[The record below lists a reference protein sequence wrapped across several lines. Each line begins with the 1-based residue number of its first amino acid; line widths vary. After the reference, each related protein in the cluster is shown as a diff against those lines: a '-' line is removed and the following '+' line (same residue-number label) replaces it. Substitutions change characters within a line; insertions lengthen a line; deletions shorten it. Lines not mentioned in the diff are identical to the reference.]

1 MPDQMKSQI
10 TLPRLNIL
18 QSSQAPE
25 IPEPEARLATGV
37 RRLNLN
43 ESPWPPSPLAQAAMA
58 TALTEITRYP
68 DHGCSA
74 LMRRLSAKN
83 NIAEDR
89 ITFGNGSSEILAHIS
104 QVMLEPGDEAIL
116 PTPTFPA
123 CAAGINQLG
132 GKIINV
138 PVAEDGSNDVSAML
152 KHLSS
157 RTRIFYLCTPNN
169 PTGAAISA
177 YDLQLAA
184 TEVPDNCLLVIDE
197 AYFEFADTAS
207 GVSVLE
213 ILAKRTGPWIVTRS
227 FSKAY
232 GLAGLRI
239 GYAFTSSADL
249 RNAFWSLRTGFNINR
264 VALAGAVA
272 ALDDEAY
279 LAQTLNTVIA
289 ERARLATGLTSLG
302 FAPYASQANFLM
314 ARSIG
319 PANQYVD
326 ALAAKNI
333 MISALPWPDENGCL
347 RIGIGQAGDTDA
359 VLSALG
365 DHLNQP

>member
-1 MPDQMKSQI
+1 MTDQI

-25 IPEPEARLATGV
+25 IPEPDARLATGV

-43 ESPWPPSPLAQAAMA
+43 ESPWPPSPKALAAMA

-74 LMRRLSAKN
+74 LTRRLSVHN
-83 NIAEDR
+83 DIPEDR

-104 QVMLEPGDEAIL
+104 QVMIETGDEAIL

-123 CAAGINQLG
+123 CAAGLNQAG

-138 PVAEDGSNDVSAML
+138 PVAEDGSNDVAAML
-152 KHLSS
+152 EHLGDK
-157 RTRIFYLCTPNN
+157 TRIFYLCTPNN

-177 YDLQLAA
+177 ADLKRAA
-184 TEVPDNCLLVIDE
+184 IEVPDNCLLVIDE
-197 AYFEFADTAS
+197 AYFEFAATAPGE
-207 GVSVLE
+207 GVLD
-213 ILAKRTGPWIVTRS
+213 IMKHRTGPWIITRS

-239 GYAFTSSADL
+239 GYAFTSSAEL
-249 RNAFWSLRTGFNINR
+249 RNSFWSLRTGFNINR

-272 ALDDEAY
+272 ALDDEDY
-279 LAQTLNTVIA
+279 LANTLKTVIA
-289 ERARLATGLTSLG
+289 ERVRLADGLTSLG
-302 FAPYASQANFLM
+302 FVPCESQANFLM

-319 PANQYVD
+319 PADRFVV

-333 MISALPWPDENGCL
+333 MISSLPWPDADGCL
-347 RIGIGQAGDTDA
+347 RIGIGQPEDTDA
-359 VLSALG
+359 VLAALKTELG
-365 DHLNQP
+365 A